1 MSSTTSRWTLRG
13 VVFLYL
19 GILIGLPVVFL
30 VVKAFGSGFGAFWH
44 EITEPDALS
53 ALKLSLIVAAI
64 AVPVNAVVGVGAALI
79 IARHRFIG
87 RRVFDTVFDVPV
99 AISPI
104 IIGVALVLAYSR
116 LGWFGAPLERW
127 GLNVLFTPLGV
138 TIATMSVSLPYVLRS
153 ILPVLTEIG
162 EDQEQAARTLGA
174 GGLRIFWS
182 VTLPSIRW
190 AVLYGVTLTIARTLG
205 EFGAVLVVSGNIEGV
220 TQTLPIW
227 IYDSWDQRFDV
238 LGSYSGALVLAL
250 ISVLVLSVLA
260 LLRRRERKL
269 LVDFA

>member
-1 MSSTTSRWTLRG
+1 
-13 VVFLYL
+13 
-19 GILIGLPVVFL
+19 
-30 VVKAFGSGFGAFWH
+30 
-44 EITEPDALS
+44 
-53 ALKLSLIVAAI
+53 
-64 AVPVNAVVGVGAALI
+64 
-79 IARHRFIG
+79 
-87 RRVFDTVFDVPV
+87 
-99 AISPI
+99 
-104 IIGVALVLAYSR
+104 
-116 LGWFGAPLERW
+116 
-127 GLNVLFTPLGV
+127 VLFTPLGV

>member
-1 MSSTTSRWTLRG
+1 MSGATSRWTLHG

-30 VVKAFGSGFGAFWH
+30 VIKAFGSGFGAFWH

-87 RRVFDTVFDVPV
+87 RRIFDTVFDVPV

-250 ISVLVLSVLA
+250 ISIAVLSVLA
-260 LLRRRERKL
+260 LLRRREKKL